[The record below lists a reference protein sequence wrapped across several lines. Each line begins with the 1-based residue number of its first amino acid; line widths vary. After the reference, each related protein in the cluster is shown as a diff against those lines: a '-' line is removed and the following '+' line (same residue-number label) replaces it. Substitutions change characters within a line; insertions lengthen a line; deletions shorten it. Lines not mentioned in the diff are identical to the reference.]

1 MCTVTPIRIPV
12 CDCTGTIVE
21 RIDSAR
27 ARRLSL
33 AKNATVVRGRKR
45 GAIVRIMLGS
55 VGDDS
60 AVDAKFGNP
69 KKYTYLDCSERM
81 PQGVHTLRY
90 LPKSTAGLYRQSV
103 NDCIKIAA

>member
-1 MCTVTPIRIPV
+1 MAEITCIRIPV
-12 CDCTGTIVE
+12 CSGDGVIIE

-33 AKNATVVRGRKR
+33 ASNATVVRARKH

-60 AVDAKFGNP
+60 LENAKVGDPRRYTFLDKSDA
-69 KKYTYLDCSERM
+69 M
-81 PQGVHTLRY
+81 PFGVHTLRY

-103 NDCIKIAA
+103 NDCIKLVA

>member
-1 MCTVTPIRIPV
+1 MSTTPLRIPV
-12 CDCTGTIVE
+12 CSGDGVIIE

-33 AKNATVVRGRKR
+33 APNARVVRKRKH
-45 GAIVRIMLGS
+45 GAIVRIMLAA

-60 AVDAKFGNP
+60 AVDAKHGDP
-69 KKYTYLDCSERM
+69 RKYTFLEASPVI

-103 NDCIKIAA
+103 SDCIKIAA